1 MQSSDKPSKTL
12 VGVENDKGKLRLR
25 LPRSLYG
32 GKQKYISLRLDDTSE
47 NRAIAEM
54 KARQAELD
62 IKANNF
68 DPTYSRY
75 RIINHL
81 SVTTREEK
89 SPEIDFPALWTL
101 YFNHKAS
108 TGKGLAKTTQ
118 SKYQSVAALLKA
130 YGKNIETDDVEAY
143 IQFERKRGNK
153 GGTIKDRLGLLKAC
167 GRWGVKKKH
176 IKENPFLDALELV
189 EREPLPKADPFRKEE
204 VSKILAG
211 FINSRYYNHYY
222 SFVWFLFHTGCRTS
236 EAIGLRW
243 GHISDDF
250 SDVHFKESLTRGV
263 RKETKTGEDR
273 HFPCK
278 GSIVEFLKAIKPENA
293 DPESL
298 VFPAPEGGS
307 IDDHN
312 FSQRAWKKILGRE
325 GVRHRVPYNTRHT
338 FISHCL
344 AKGMKLITIA
354 ELAGNSPEVILE
366 RYAGLTE
373 DVEVPELYFD

>member
-1 MQSSDKPSKTL
+1 M

-68 DPTYSRY
+68 DTTYNRY

-81 SVTTREEK
+81 FVATSNQK
-89 SPEIDFPALWTL
+89 PPEIDFLTLWTL
-101 YFNHKAS
+101 YFKHKTS

-118 SKYQSVAALLKA
+118 SKYQSVTALLKA
-130 YGKNIETDDVEAY
+130 YGKDVKTDEDVEAY
-143 IQFERKRGNK
+143 IRFERERGNK
-153 GGTIKDRLGLLKAC
+153 GRTIKDRLGLLKAC
-167 GRWGVKKKH
+167 GSWGVKKKH

-189 EREPLPKADPFRKEE
+189 EREPLPKPDPFRKEE
-204 VSKILAG
+204 VSKILEG
-211 FINSRYYNHYY
+211 FVNSRYYKHYY
-222 SFVWFLFHTGCRTS
+222 NFVWFLFHTGCRTS

-243 GHISDDF
+243 GHISSDF
-250 SDVHFKESLTRGV
+250 SDIHFRESLTRGE

-278 GSIVEFLKAIKPENA
+278 GSIVEFLGSIKPKNA
-293 DPESL
+293 DSESL

-312 FSQRAWKKILGRE
+312 FSQRAWKKVLERV

-354 ELAGNSPEVILE
+354 ELAGNSPEIILE

-373 DVEVPELYFD
+373 DVEVPELYFN